1 MWMEEDQLFTPPLS
15 SGCVDSTMKNA
26 LKEMLQTKGK
36 VLIEKPC
43 QVSNLQAAQE
53 VWLLN
58 ATRGIQAVEQFQGIS
73 YSHEIAVETGRDLE
87 DFLSK

>member
-1 MWMEEDQLFTPPLS
+1 
-15 SGCVDSTMKNA
+15 
-26 LKEMLQTKGK
+26 MLHSQGK
-36 VLIEKPC
+36 VLNEKAC

-53 VWLLN
+53 IWLLN

-73 YSHEIAVETGRDLE
+73 YSHEIAKQTALDLK